1 MQHVL
6 VKIRVRLAQSVSL
19 KGARLERGGT
29 HSSFGAFSRFR
40 PNDKLY
46 ARVRRSFSNFA
57 RGWPG
62 TGLLLIR
69 SLIGL
74 TVINHE
80 VRLLLRYPQ
89 GLSSA
94 ISVALI
100 AAGLL
105 LIIGLWT
112 PVAGIL
118 VGVLQVPN
126 FLHCTDP
133 WMALRLGVFA
143 SALALIGPGGW
154 SVDAR
159 LFGWKRL
166 EVPPRGTNR
175 PRNGVSSDSK
185 EAYPF
190 SSQ

>member
-1 MQHVL
+1 M
-6 VKIRVRLAQSVSL
+6 
-19 KGARLERGGT
+19 T
-29 HSSFGAFSRFR
+29 HGSFEAFSGFR
-40 PNDKLY
+40 PGLNLDRRGNLL
-46 ARVRRSFSNFA
+46 RSFSTFA

-69 SLIGL
+69 ALIGL

-80 VRLLLRYPQ
+80 VRLLLSRPVS
-89 GLSSA
+89 LSSA
-94 ISVALI
+94 SSAVLI
-100 AAGLL
+100 IASLF

-118 VGVLQVPN
+118 VGLLQVPN
-126 FLHCTDP
+126 FLHCIDP
-133 WMALRLGVFA
+133 WMALRLGIFA
-143 SALALIGPGGW
+143 SALAMVGPGGW
-154 SVDAR
+154 SMDAR

-166 EVPPRGTNR
+166 EVPPRRTDG

-185 EAYPF
+185 EASPF